1 MRGVLFPA
9 ADLTDEDCND
19 ECGTQAVRMR
29 RTGISQ
35 GIFIAARW
43 AYYISHQLV
52 VPSIS
57 TFEREREEKK
67 KKKDTNRQ
75 TRDISSSTLQ
85 LGLLAN

>member
-67 KKKDTNRQ
+67 KKKGHKQTN
-75 TRDISSSTLQ
+75 T
-85 LGLLAN
+85 